1 MAVQAYIFVYVQ
13 PKKSKAVL
21 QSLTKVAGVK
31 SAHVVWGRPDLV
43 AFVEADDQ
51 KALGAVVLNKIQAI
65 TGVEMTDTRIVIEV

>member
-1 MAVQAYIFVYVQ
+1 VYVQ

-21 QSLTKVAGVK
+21 QSITKVQGVK

-51 KALGAVVLNKIQAI
+51 RALGAVVLKKIQAI
-65 TGVEMTDTRIVIEV
+65 AGIEMTDTRIVIEV